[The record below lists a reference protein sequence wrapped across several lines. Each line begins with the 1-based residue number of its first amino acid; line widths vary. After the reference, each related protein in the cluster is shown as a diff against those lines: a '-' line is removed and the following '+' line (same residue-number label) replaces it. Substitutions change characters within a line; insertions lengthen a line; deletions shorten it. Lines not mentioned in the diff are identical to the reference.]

1 MEAAAVSIE
10 DSYRRCEQL
19 ARRSAS
25 SFYWA
30 FWFLDREQ
38 RRSMYAL
45 YAFSRQT
52 DDVVDGAATFTNGS
66 AIHPATST
74 TASTAS
80 TSSLTS
86 TASLASRPSLT
97 TTATA
102 ADRVAYPV
110 AGQVAGQAVGRLA
123 DSASLDRW
131 RDAWHAAL
139 AGDYRDPLLPAVVDT
154 VRRRRIPPR
163 YLDALIAGV
172 ARDLRP
178 EPFATRVELTDY
190 CEKVASAV
198 GICCLHI
205 WLNQPEPAYEAAREC
220 GLAFQL
226 TNILRD
232 LREDAERGRL
242 YLPLEEL
249 AEHQL
254 APGPVLAM
262 LRGAP
267 NHQHANHQHANNEHT
282 HQQNANN
289 EHPNHQHTHHQHA
302 NNKHADNEHANHEHD
317 VRPRDDEALV
327 ALIQRQIAI
336 AAKHYE
342 AGWETRRFL
351 SAGPGRAFA
360 LMFNTYR
367 ELLAR
372 IARHPRR
379 VLVQAPRIGPARKLW
394 LAARAC
400 WGSPPHAD
408 FQPAVPPHA
417 SPIPPVARP

>member
-102 ADRVAYPV
+102 AYPVAYPV
-110 AGQVAGQAVGRLA
+110 ASQVASQAVGRLA

-163 YLDALIAGV
+163 
-172 ARDLRP
+172 
-178 EPFATRVELTDY
+178 
-190 CEKVASAV
+190 
-198 GICCLHI
+198 
-205 WLNQPEPAYEAAREC
+205 
-220 GLAFQL
+220 
-226 TNILRD
+226 
-232 LREDAERGRL
+232 
-242 YLPLEEL
+242 
-249 AEHQL
+249 
-254 APGPVLAM
+254 
-262 LRGAP
+262 
-267 NHQHANHQHANNEHT
+267 
-282 HQQNANN
+282 
-289 EHPNHQHTHHQHA
+289 
-302 NNKHADNEHANHEHD
+302 
-317 VRPRDDEALV
+317 
-327 ALIQRQIAI
+327 
-336 AAKHYE
+336 
-342 AGWETRRFL
+342 
-351 SAGPGRAFA
+351 
-360 LMFNTYR
+360 
-367 ELLAR
+367 
-372 IARHPRR
+372 
-379 VLVQAPRIGPARKLW
+379 
-394 LAARAC
+394 
-400 WGSPPHAD
+400 
-408 FQPAVPPHA
+408 
-417 SPIPPVARP
+417 